1 MDNCPAFFWHIA
13 FICSLFFMSI
23 HIKGEIYGMYPPDQS
38 SNTPLWIIVEDEC
51 AYTYQGLLL
60 NEQLLTRFQITKVPG
75 GCRGDSVT
83 NQNLPEP
90 LKKEEQSGTMQR
102 PRGRPSGM
110 KGEWAHERER
120 REARQAHYFRCNI
133 TSTSDVSLIMIHR
146 SHARSLAIYRSQL
159 LNLWS
164 RHNAKLWSAPL
175 LLLNRKTIKGTIRG

>member
-1 MDNCPAFFWHIA
+1 MDDCPAFFWHIA
-13 FICSLFFMSI
+13 FICSLFFWGCVYVSI
-23 HIKGEIYGMYPPDQS
+23 HIKGEIYGMYPPDLS
-38 SNTPLWIIVEDEC
+38 SNTPLWIIVEDDC

-120 REARQAHYFRCNI
+120 DGRRDRLI
-133 TSTSDVSLIMIHR
+133 ISGVTSLRRLMF
-146 SHARSLAIYRSQL
+146 L
-159 LNLWS
+159 
-164 RHNAKLWSAPL
+164 
-175 LLLNRKTIKGTIRG
+175 